1 MSYYLD
7 TTGNASLAVAICG
20 RCGLKFPIGDL
31 ESDPNS
37 PGLRVCRDDRDD
49 YDPYRLPARETED
62 ITLRYPRPDIP
73 LTGAAVE
80 PNTPAWPIDNSSP

>member
-1 MSYYLD
+1 
-7 TTGNASLAVAICG
+7 
-20 RCGLKFPIGDL
+20 
-31 ESDPNS
+31 
-37 PGLRVCRDDRDD
+37 VCRDDRDD